1 MKCFRDAKILL
12 KLALPL
18 LVVALAAGGLI
29 LYARANLLAQ
39 SGQTRQIVDVQ
50 AKRLALILGV
60 QIDVGEISVQARNL
74 VLETRESQMAGY
86 ETRIKQ
92 AKAHAFGLI
101 DELGRLAASA
111 ERRATDETLRQT
123 LTALGTIIDRVIAS
137 AEQGDSELAR
147 DILLGEGN
155 PLRAKLWELAQARV
169 DVLTAELQQARDASE
184 LSASRA
190 TVTLVVA
197 AAIGLVAAI
206 AAGVAVVARGVTAP
220 LGRLVRTLERM
231 GHGEIDSEIR
241 EAARGDEI
249 GAVGRAVEGIKR
261 MVAEKAAEQAE
272 IRRRADAE
280 AAAERRRARAELADN
295 FERAM
300 GGIVGA
306 VSNSA
311 TELQKA
317 AQGMTDTASIAA
329 MQAATVA
336 AAAEEA
342 AGNVQTVATAAEEL
356 GTSVQEIGRQ
366 ITGSADLTRTAAR
379 EAGQTAQLVKALN
392 QTSVK
397 IGEMVGL
404 IANIASQTNLLALN
418 ATIEAAR
425 AGEAGRGFA
434 VVATEV
440 KELASQT
447 AKVTDEITGQIGA
460 IRAVTENA
468 VAAIEGIT
476 NRIGEID
483 GLTAGIAAAVEEQGA
498 ATQEIVRHVAQAA
511 SGTGEVTSNI
521 VGVAEASEK
530 TGAAAAQVLGA
541 AAALSDQSGR
551 LNAEVARFLNGIR
564 AAGGGSR

>member
-1 MKCFRDAKILL
+1 MKFLRDAKILV
-12 KLALPL
+12 KFIIPLAII
-18 LVVALAAGGLI
+18 AFTAGGLL
-29 LYARANLLAQ
+29 LYARSSLIAQ

-50 AKRLALILGV
+50 AKRLALILSL
-60 QIDVGEISVQARNL
+60 QIDGSEISVQARNL
-74 VLETRESQMAGY
+74 VLETRDSQMAGY

-92 AKAHAFGLI
+92 AKAHAFGVI
-101 DELGRLAASA
+101 DELGKLTDTA
-111 ERRATDETLRQT
+111 ERRAANDALRQT
-123 LTALGTIIDRVIAS
+123 LTALGAVIDRVVAS

-147 DILLGEGN
+147 DILLGDGN
-155 PLRAKLWELAQARV
+155 PLRAKLWELARARV
-169 DVLTAELQQARDASE
+169 EVLTTELQNERDASE
-184 LSASRA
+184 QSASRA
-190 TVTLVVA
+190 TLTLVA
-197 AAIGLVAAI
+197 AASIGLVVAI
-206 AAGVAVVARGVTAP
+206 AAGVAVVVLGVAAP
-220 LGRLVRTLERM
+220 LKKLVRTLERM
-231 GHGEIDSEIR
+231 GRGEIDSDIA

-249 GAVGRAVEGIKR
+249 GAVGRVVEGIKR
-261 MVAEKAAEQAE
+261 MVAERAAEQAE
-272 IRRRADAE
+272 IRRRVEAE
-280 AAAERRRARAELADN
+280 ASAERRRARAELAER
-295 FERAM
+295 FERTM

-311 TELQKA
+311 SELQNA
-317 AQGMTDTASIAA
+317 AQSMTDTASLAA

-366 ITGSADLTRTAAR
+366 ITGSADLTRIAAR
-379 EAGQTAQLVKALN
+379 EAGETTQLVQALN

-404 IANIASQTNLLALN
+404 IASIASQTNLLALN

-434 VVATEV
+434 VVASEV

-468 VAAIEGIT
+468 VAAIGGIT
-476 NRIGEID
+476 GRIGEID
-483 GLTAGIAAAVEEQGA
+483 GVTASIATAVEEQGA
-498 ATQEIVRHVAQAA
+498 ATQEIVRNVAQAA

-530 TGAAAAQVLGA
+530 TGAAATQVLGA
-541 AAALSDQSGR
+541 AAVLSDQSGR

-564 AAGGGSR
+564 AA

>member
-1 MKCFRDAKILL
+1 MKFLRDAKILV
-12 KLALPL
+12 KFIIPL
-18 LVVALAAGGLI
+18 VIIAFAAGGLLI
-29 LYARANLLAQ
+29 YARSSLIAQ

-50 AKRLALILGV
+50 AKRLALILGL
-60 QIDVGEISVQARNL
+60 QIDGSEISVQARNL

-92 AKAHAFGLI
+92 AKAHAFGVI
-101 DELGRLAASA
+101 DELGKLTDTV
-111 ERRATDETLRQT
+111 ERRAANEALRQT
-123 LTALGTIIDRVIAS
+123 LTALGAVIDRVIAS

-147 DILLGEGN
+147 DILLGDGN

-169 DVLTAELQQARDASE
+169 EVLTAELQNERDASE
-184 LSASRA
+184 QSASRA
-190 TVTLVVA
+190 TLTLVA
-197 AAIGLVAAI
+197 TASIGLAVAI
-206 AAGVAVVARGVTAP
+206 AAGVVVVILGVTAP
-220 LGRLVRTLERM
+220 LKRLVRTLERM
-231 GHGEIDSEIR
+231 GRGEIDSDIA
-241 EAARGDEI
+241 EAVRGDEI

-272 IRRRADAE
+272 IRRRVEAE
-280 AAAERRRARAELADN
+280 ASAERRRARAELAES
-295 FERAM
+295 FERTM

-311 TELQKA
+311 TELQTA
-317 AQGMTDTASIAA
+317 AQSMTDTASLAA

-342 AGNVQTVATAAEEL
+342 AGNVQTVAAAAEEL
-356 GTSVQEIGRQ
+356 GSSVQEIGRQ
-366 ITGSADLTRTAAR
+366 VTGSADLTRIAAR
-379 EAGQTAQLVKALN
+379 EAGETTQLVQALN

-404 IANIASQTNLLALN
+404 IASIASQTNLLALN

-434 VVATEV
+434 VVASEV

-468 VAAIEGIT
+468 VAAIGGIT
-476 NRIGEID
+476 SRIGEID
-483 GLTAGIAAAVEEQGA
+483 GVTASIAAAVEEQGA
-498 ATQEIVRHVAQAA
+498 ATQEIVRNVAQAA

-530 TGAAAAQVLGA
+530 TGAAATQVLGA
-541 AAALSDQSGR
+541 AAVLSDQSGR

-564 AAGGGSR
+564 AA

>member
-1 MKCFRDAKILL
+1 
-12 KLALPL
+12 
-18 LVVALAAGGLI
+18 
-29 LYARANLLAQ
+29 
-39 SGQTRQIVDVQ
+39 
-50 AKRLALILGV
+50 
-60 QIDVGEISVQARNL
+60 
-74 VLETRESQMAGY
+74 
-86 ETRIKQ
+86 
-92 AKAHAFGLI
+92 
-101 DELGRLAASA
+101 
-111 ERRATDETLRQT
+111 
-123 LTALGTIIDRVIAS
+123 
-137 AEQGDSELAR
+137 
-147 DILLGEGN
+147 
-155 PLRAKLWELAQARV
+155 
-169 DVLTAELQQARDASE
+169 
-184 LSASRA
+184 
-190 TVTLVVA
+190 
-197 AAIGLVAAI
+197 
-206 AAGVAVVARGVTAP
+206 
-220 LGRLVRTLERM
+220 M

-468 VAAIEGIT
+468 VAAIGGIT

>member
-1 MKCFRDAKILL
+1 MKFLRDAKILV
-12 KLALPL
+12 KFILPL
-18 LVVALAAGGLI
+18 VIIAFAAGGLLI
-29 LYARANLLAQ
+29 YARSSLIAQ

-50 AKRLALILGV
+50 AKRLALILGL
-60 QIDVGEISVQARNL
+60 QIDGSEISVQARNL

-92 AKAHAFGLI
+92 AKAHAFNVI
-101 DELGRLAASA
+101 DELGKLTDTA
-111 ERRATDETLRQT
+111 ERRAANEALRQT
-123 LTALGTIIDRVIAS
+123 LTALGAVIDRVIAS

-147 DILLGEGN
+147 DILLGDGN

-169 DVLTAELQQARDASE
+169 EVLTTELQSERDASE
-184 LSASRA
+184 QSASRA
-190 TVTLVVA
+190 TLTLVA
-197 AAIGLVAAI
+197 AASIGLVVAI
-206 AAGVAVVARGVTAP
+206 AAGVVVVILGVTAP
-220 LGRLVRTLERM
+220 LKRLVRTLERM
-231 GHGEIDSEIR
+231 GRGEIDSDIA

-272 IRRRADAE
+272 IRRRVEAE
-280 AAAERRRARAELADN
+280 ASAERRRARAELAES
-295 FERAM
+295 FERTM

-311 TELQKA
+311 TELQTA
-317 AQGMTDTASIAA
+317 AQSMTDTASLAA

-342 AGNVQTVATAAEEL
+342 AGNVQTVAAAAEEL
-356 GTSVQEIGRQ
+356 GSSVQEIGRQ
-366 ITGSADLTRTAAR
+366 VTGSADLTRIAAR
-379 EAGQTAQLVKALN
+379 EAGETTQLVQALN

-434 VVATEV
+434 VVASEV

-468 VAAIEGIT
+468 VAAIGGIT
-476 NRIGEID
+476 SRIGEID
-483 GLTAGIAAAVEEQGA
+483 GVTASIAAAVEEQGA
-498 ATQEIVRHVAQAA
+498 ATQEIVRNVAQAA

-530 TGAAAAQVLGA
+530 TGAAATQVLGA
-541 AAALSDQSGR
+541 AAVLSDQSGR

-564 AAGGGSR
+564 AA